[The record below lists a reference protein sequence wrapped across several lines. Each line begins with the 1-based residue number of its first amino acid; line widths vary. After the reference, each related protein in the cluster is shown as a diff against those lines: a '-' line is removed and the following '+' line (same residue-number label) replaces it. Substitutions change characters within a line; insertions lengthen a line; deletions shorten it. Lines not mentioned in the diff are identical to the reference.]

1 MKILTDPRSGSYQ
14 GLTASRNRN
23 GQYVRTRAIPVQ
35 PRTSFQLLV
44 RSQLASTSAAFRQL
58 TALQIAAWSSLGLQM
73 IRSDS
78 LGQRNTLTGAQTH
91 NSINQVLKQ
100 YGQAYNGDAPLLTTP
115 SDVATATLTA
125 DSVTPTLTVTTTGE
139 PGSGFI
145 GIYAAPP
152 TTAGRSFVGGFRLI
166 DTAAVGGSPYNILT
180 AWTGRFGTL
189 IAGQKL
195 SIIVRSML
203 DGFESL
209 GAPTAAIAS

>member
-35 PRTSFQLLV
+35 PRTNFQSTI
-44 RSQLASTSAAFRQL
+44 RSQLSANSAAWRAL
-58 TALQIAAWSSLGLQM
+58 TALQMAAWASLGLQM

-78 LGQRNTLTGAQTH
+78 LGQRNTLTGSQTH
-91 NSINQVLKQ
+91 NSINMVLGQ
-100 YGQAYNGDAPLLTTP
+100 YLQPYNADAPLLTTP
-115 SDVATATLTA
+115 SDVATVVISAASLGPA
-125 DSVTPTLTVTTTGE
+125 MTVTTTGE
-139 PGSGFI
+139 PLSGFI

-152 TTAGRSFVGGFRLI
+152 VTAGRTFIQGFRLI
-166 DTAAVGGSPYNILT
+166 LTAAVGGSPYNVLS

-189 IAGQKL
+189 ISGQKCAF
-195 SIIVRSML
+195 IIRTMQ

-209 GAPTAAIAS
+209 GAPASAVAT